1 MSLIF
6 LCSVD
11 RQTMVCSYG
20 IRKLELGFGCRVG
33 EFWIYQLIVMCVPYI
48 NLGLGNKNTVINI
61 KLSDKSSNHQVSSKK
76 FIKVLK
82 DFCIVP
88 ANELLRCLTHWT
100 ECHHMTHMCVCLVSV
115 GLHFPQLGLGGACR
129 LPNALLSP
137 LHPST
142 YWFLGPLDPEAFK
155 RLVAFPGFFR
165 AGHGCSLSIHLSEVS
180 TFSDIFAHWMPVN
193 DPNCYSCYMA
203 HSLHVGCFPLCVQYT
218 VH

>member
-1 MSLIF
+1 MSCFAAWHTGLNAITW
-6 LCSVD
+6 
-11 RQTMVCSYG
+11 RT
-20 IRKLELGFGCRVG
+20 
-33 EFWIYQLIVMCVPYI
+33 CVHVWVVYVY
-48 NLGLGNKNTVINI
+48 TF
-61 KLSDKSSNHQVSSKK
+61 Q
-76 FIKVLK
+76 
-82 DFCIVP
+82 
-88 ANELLRCLTHWT
+88 
-100 ECHHMTHMCVCLVSV
+100 
-115 GLHFPQLGLGGACR
+115 QLGLGGACR

-218 VH
+218 VHWWVPRSGCLDSQTACILRPQLINIQVSEIALFRFAWPLVGGSVSPVVWRLGCVGKFAEIDNSRNFRLVGFAWGRPLVAWSGRRFR